1 MKKKRRKAVS
11 KKQKETT
18 FTDWALLGS
27 VIINILQA
35 TNQAT
40 TTQDLNVARRALQKI
55 RVERKKLIYNLYQWR
70 KAYLSLKNKADIL
83 EHKFI
88 ELKNA
93 ISKQNEDLYKLQQ
106 EEIAVEEENEKLKA
120 ENRILIK
127 ELKKIKEKKQVKK

>member
-1 MKKKRRKAVS
+1 MKKKRRKTVS
-11 KKQKETT
+11 KKQKESA

-27 VIINILQA
+27 VIANILQA

-40 TTQDLNVARRALQKI
+40 TTQDLNVARRALQRI
-55 RVERKKLIYNLYQWR
+55 GVERKKLIYNLNQWR
-70 KAYLSLKNKADIL
+70 KAYLLLKNRADKL

-120 ENRILIK
+120 ENKILIK
-127 ELKKIKEKKQVKK
+127 ELKKLKKKSR

>member
-1 MKKKRRKAVS
+1 MKRKRRKAVS
-11 KKQKETT
+11 KKQKEST

-27 VIINILQA
+27 VIVNILQA

-40 TTQDLNVARRALQKI
+40 TTQDLNVARRALQRI
-55 RVERKKLIYNLYQWR
+55 RVERKKLIYNLNQWR
-70 KAYLSLKNKADIL
+70 KVYLSLRDKADKL

-106 EEIAVEEENEKLKA
+106 EEIAVEEKNEKLKA
-120 ENRILIK
+120 ENRLLVK
-127 ELKKIKEKKQVKK
+127 ELKNLKKKSR

>member
-1 MKKKRRKAVS
+1 VKRKRRKAVS
-11 KKQKETT
+11 KKQKEST

-27 VIINILQA
+27 VIVNILQA

-40 TTQDLNVARRALQKI
+40 TTQDLNVARRALQRI
-55 RVERKKLIYNLYQWR
+55 RVERKKLIYNLNQWR
-70 KAYLSLKNKADIL
+70 KVYLSLRDKADKL

-106 EEIAVEEENEKLKA
+106 EEIAVEEKNEKLKA
-120 ENRILIK
+120 ENRLLVK
-127 ELKKIKEKKQVKK
+127 ELKNLKKKSR